1 MLGESCWSETCGVSQ
16 LNRFSTRALV
26 MVFLFMLVG
35 ACGALESVPVDNGA
49 TAIDTATASA
59 VALATVE
66 PQIEVETIEPKATET
81 AQPDSAAS
89 DTTAQLSGDDGSGAV
104 VRIETVGAFE
114 ALWQGLPYVSTGYGS
129 GFLVSEDGQILTNAH
144 IVVGA
149 ALLRV
154 FVPGEVNPISGRVVA
169 SDECSDLALIKVE
182 GTDLPVLRL
191 ATGAPVLDSPV
202 RALGYPYGAA
212 DLWESS
218 GTILDTDGYGASGWA
233 ALGHTIQHSA
243 EMHPGNSGGPLLDAN
258 NFVVGVNYAGDSS
271 GSGWAVPIN
280 LVTPVLSQMRVGKV
294 ASFVTGIN
302 GQAFVSQVS
311 DATGVFVSSVATG
324 SAAGLAGVLAGDL
337 LLELER
343 LPLAQDGTLRDYC
356 DVLRSHSQS
365 DVLDLR
371 VYRRSEYALLAGQLN
386 GNQLEVVAGQLPE
399 PEPPQFAPD
408 YVPARQISDLVAGG
422 LPDLD
427 ELASKLH
434 QDVMQQAVAID
445 DFGDQR
451 IFMSWKW
458 CADSVERLA
467 QNLDHFTVMFVV
479 DGVSYT
485 EDAVHRTNTQEL
497 IDVAGKTGVSSQ
509 CSTSRIALEQWD
521 SGVHRAV
528 VSAYLDSEISDGWST
543 FSKEFLDEKFYE
555 VRVSNGD

>member
-1 MLGESCWSETCGVSQ
+1 
-16 LNRFSTRALV
+16 
-26 MVFLFMLVG
+26 
-35 ACGALESVPVDNGA
+35 
-49 TAIDTATASA
+49 
-59 VALATVE
+59 
-66 PQIEVETIEPKATET
+66 
-81 AQPDSAAS
+81 
-89 DTTAQLSGDDGSGAV
+89 
-104 VRIETVGAFE
+104 
-114 ALWQGLPYVSTGYGS
+114 
-129 GFLVSEDGQILTNAH
+129 
-144 IVVGA
+144 
-149 ALLRV
+149 
-154 FVPGEVNPISGRVVA
+154 
-169 SDECSDLALIKVE
+169 
-182 GTDLPVLRL
+182 
-191 ATGAPVLDSPV
+191 
-202 RALGYPYGAA
+202 
-212 DLWESS
+212 
-218 GTILDTDGYGASGWA
+218 
-233 ALGHTIQHSA
+233 
-243 EMHPGNSGGPLLDAN
+243 
-258 NFVVGVNYAGDSS
+258 
-271 GSGWAVPIN
+271 
-280 LVTPVLSQMRVGKV
+280 
-294 ASFVTGIN
+294 
-302 GQAFVSQVS
+302 
-311 DATGVFVSSVATG
+311 
-324 SAAGLAGVLAGDL
+324 
-337 LLELER
+337 
-343 LPLAQDGTLRDYC
+343 
-356 DVLRSHSQS
+356 
-365 DVLDLR
+365 
-371 VYRRSEYALLAGQLN
+371 
-386 GNQLEVVAGQLPE
+386 VAGQLPE